1 MAVPIFQMM
10 TVGLLPSSMKKA
22 FYRLKGA
29 KIGRD
34 VSIGLLSVIKSDRI
48 EIGDGTKIGP
58 LSFINSRTVV
68 LGKRVRIN
76 MMVAIDTL
84 ELHVRDDSTIME
96 QVVIGGMLT
105 RRSSLRVGKR
115 VKIFPYCFINPTE
128 PIEIEDDVGVGGASY
143 IFTHGSWQSV
153 IDGFPVSFGPVIIK
167 KGVWLPWRVFIL
179 PKVTIGEYATIG
191 AGSVIN
197 KDIPPRSLAAGVPA
211 KVLKQ
216 GNEYIREYSQ
226 DQKDEIVRNILL
238 EFTKHQ
244 TFLGN
249 RAEHK
254 IDGSRF
260 EIHLHRGDRDLRII
274 YCREIR
280 AAAPCDALIS
290 LSRMSEETIQ
300 DLVRNDK
307 IWFDLEG
314 KISSFHR
321 DPLWSEIRD
330 FLSRYGIRF
339 DVQS

>member
-1 MAVPIFQMM
+1 MAP
-10 TVGLLPSSMKKA
+10 
-22 FYRLKGA
+22 R
-29 KIGRD
+29 
-34 VSIGLLSVIKSDRI
+34 
-48 EIGDGTKIGP
+48 
-58 LSFINSRTVV
+58 
-68 LGKRVRIN
+68 
-76 MMVAIDTL
+76 
-84 ELHVRDDSTIME
+84 
-96 QVVIGGMLT
+96 
-105 RRSSLRVGKR
+105 
-115 VKIFPYCFINPTE
+115 
-128 PIEIEDDVGVGGASY
+128 
-143 IFTHGSWQSV
+143 
-153 IDGFPVSFGPVIIK
+153 
-167 KGVWLPWRVFIL
+167 RVFIL
-179 PKVTIGEYATIG
+179 LRSRS
-191 AGSVIN
+191 GSMLPSVRDPSSTRISRRGHLR
-197 KDIPPRSLAAGVPA
+197 PVSP